1 MKEKHGKY
9 FTVILIPEDDL
20 RPCTCP
26 GADDRGHV
34 LREKLYAAVGPSGAQ
49 PDLINILYSKYLGPK
64 SSIILL
70 EVMDQLI
77 VVGISG
83 QQMTTLAHIDDPL
96 FVEKIK
102 ARQSKQNISSPQ
114 DKISKLL
121 KLAGFPAG
129 KKTDGAGK

>member
-1 MKEKHGKY
+1 MIFALALVLGLMIGVMY
-9 FTVILIPEDDL
+9 FVKNFMQRSAPF
-20 RPCTCP
+20 
-26 GADDRGHV
+26 
-34 LREKLYAAVGPSGAQ
+34 GAQ

-102 ARQSKQNISSPQ
+102 NRQSKQNISSPQ

>member
-1 MKEKHGKY
+1 MENISLLSSFLKMI
-9 FTVILIPEDDL
+9 FALAL
-20 RPCTCP
+20 
-26 GADDRGHV
+26 V
-34 LREKLYAAVGPSGAQ
+34 LGLMIGVMSFVKNFMQRSAPSGAQ

-102 ARQSKQNISSPQ
+102 NRQSKQNISSPQ

>member
-1 MKEKHGKY
+1 MENFSLLSSFLKMIFALAVVLGLMIGVMY
-9 FTVILIPEDDL
+9 FVKNFLQ
-20 RPCTCP
+20 RP
-26 GADDRGHV
+26 V
-34 LREKLYAAVGPSGAQ
+34 PSGNQ
-49 PDLINILYSKYLGPK
+49 QDLINILYSKYLGPK
-64 SSIILL
+64 SSIMLI

>member
-1 MKEKHGKY
+1 MENISLLSSFLKMIFALALVLGLMIGVMY
-9 FTVILIPEDDL
+9 FVKNFMQ
-20 RPCTCP
+20 RS
-26 GADDRGHV
+26 A
-34 LREKLYAAVGPSGAQ
+34 PSGAQ

-102 ARQSKQNISSPQ
+102 NRQSKQNISSPQ

>member
-1 MKEKHGKY
+1 MENFSLLSSFLKMIFALAVVLGLMIGGMY
-9 FTVILIPEDDL
+9 FVKNFLQ
-20 RPCTCP
+20 RP
-26 GADDRGHV
+26 
-34 LREKLYAAVGPSGAQ
+34 LPSGTQ
-49 PDLINILYSKYLGPK
+49 QDLINILYSKYLGPK
-64 SSIILL
+64 SSIMLI

-102 ARQSKQNISSPQ
+102 TRNSGQNMSFSG

-121 KLAGFPAG
+121 AMAGFSTS
-129 KKTDGAGK
+129 KKTDGSGK